1 MAMNKLFK
9 QFVAFAIVAVM
20 LCGLIPVSAMAVEHD
35 HDHQHSDIAP
45 FSSSADLI
53 EQVKAQLAKE
63 GKLYTEQDED
73 EDLVAS
79 VESNS
84 DYTFAEAKTMLG
96 LGFFNNRVGTEGE
109 IGTAHLN
116 LSKTELTALVEN
128 VLTGLNMTGIVTY
141 EVVTEG
147 GVATAVEFSLRE
159 SFAAGLDDMDADP
172 VVGEMTAAVGTT
184 VVVESVTTT
193 EKAFPFTD
201 VGEKHWAR
209 TAINYLY
216 QRDIVSGVTL
226 TTYGPNVKVN
236 RAMAVTILYRVAGT
250 PEHSGK
256 NPFNDV
262 KAGQWY
268 TDAVIWA
275 YENNIVSG
283 IDKDKFG
290 PTNNLTREQLVT
302 FMFRYAAFDGRD
314 VSARGDLSKVK
325 DSSAISSWAKDAMQ
339 WAIAEGVIKGYDDG
353 SVKPKGTAT
362 RAEFAQV
369 IYTYMVNSHQLTRV
383 APVAPTCATEG
394 NIEYWVCAK
403 CGKYFADAQAKKE
416 IKKED
421 TVLAKDPAAHNPAPV
436 PEVSPTCTTTGVAAH
451 YKCACGLTLDAQ
463 GNLVTDPAALILP
476 AIGHTPAVDEN
487 GNYIN
492 TVFNWSEPNGII
504 VDAEGNV
511 TFDPEVYFVDEDGN
525 PLLSESGTP
534 VNVGYSMG
542 EMAISSISLVYVQ
555 NAEGKY
561 EIQMMPTMKPDYW
574 YTWVDEDGDGQMDQ
588 DAIVPENLNH
598 RDTFVCDTVTFTCN
612 GCGEE
617 FTKEVNL
624 SNYIMTEDW
633 IDQAVNDYATEVA
646 MQLIND
652 YVSKKA
658 MDYYG
663 QTGAAPSDEM
673 INGWVAEAQADEA
686 INAQITQAA
695 TAKAMELYQDMGS
708 VIYVAE
714 CSGDDIA
721 TFSDSVNATKAQL
734 QKNWATMCK
743 FNEDYSKYFG
753 LVAPYWESKNTETS
767 PMGAV
772 IYMCSMEEQDLV
784 PNMYLDM
791 MVSMLTQAFMSYV
804 YSYAPMLD
812 AMLADAMAAVN
823 YKSLDDIDKLL
834 LLHDW
839 LASNATFDMQSL
851 VDITSGASSG
861 SDPIAMTAFG
871 LLLNDQIQKAPGA
884 MWDGGVCLAYAA
896 TYAMLIQQA
905 FGMEQDDA
913 AIVDF
918 AKIQYLTNVAES
930 SVAAGGSGFGDGDAM
945 FNSAHYLNAVKL
957 NDNWYYIDACYDDVN
972 SEVISQY
979 RVETDGNVSHNSFL
993 LAPST
998 WEEMY
1003 EENFQYMDSLY
1014 DGKVWQRVYDGE
1026 SGYYKMDGDRNKY
1039 TAAEAAAM
1047 EEADPNLQLFYYY
1060 EAINTDAETR
1070 YEDATYETAWFVSA
1084 NSTINY
1090 DDATGYFYY
1099 TSSPVTSYAS
1109 MKDMFGDAEDG
1120 GANSGANM
1128 DQADMLQYKYQASS
1142 QDKIVRRPVDAT
1154 NIPNTENN
1162 GMGMAAA
1169 GDDYAEVLFHFGY
1182 GTTGAEAHNQYQT
1195 DNENAGGMG
1204 GTSGGSY
1211 GPYYDLCQEDA
1222 EYYNYYPDLTHSTVM
1237 MDGKLYFNI
1246 ANCIYTFNYSV
1257 DDLAENNIDNITD
1270 LELVKVKEYNEV
1282 TYSSNGKRFT
1292 GMSFETSE
1300 EGSTVYYHPIAAL
1313 NVHDVRTWEY
1323 DQYGTPTERTEV
1335 PTLFVSIA
1343 TNLSNSYKTEVT
1355 EVVNGE
1361 EVTVEKAYVVEAR
1374 NYNQDYYRFMEEE
1387 EGEEEENTNTE
1398 FMWTANIVDKMDV
1411 EGMLQDLSRGSTSV
1425 VSVAEYCGRNAFTE
1439 TRTNAYGLSTK
1450 DDKVEE
1456 EDTALMHEYAY
1467 DETEETNIC
1476 AVCLKHHEHD
1486 YAYATASDI
1495 DFVWSTYEVDVETEE
1510 GTAKV
1515 TKLDAVAYI
1524 YCGNDDFCAVN
1535 EELECTVVE
1544 NENGSFTATA
1554 TKGTITATETKTLD
1568 QFLHNVHDYGTP
1580 VFTWTPVYNDVI
1592 DSETGNVVEE
1602 NVLTGYKVI
1611 ATFTCEADEA
1621 DCEGSDAE
1629 GDRELEIE
1637 CEVTKVDGEFVATV
1651 IGPGETTQYT
1661 DKIHVFSAEKYVVGE
1676 KPEDET
1682 DDYVYIKITMDE
1694 GKDTFTAEYTCTACG
1709 KTHTMTGAV
1718 VKKVDSEA
1726 TCDQDGLTTY
1736 TANAGAAAVLEG
1748 FEDKTF
1754 NELPEATLVVED
1766 PIVALG
1772 HNPQPTPDWNE
1783 DLTECTVKYICASCS
1798 AETSSVI
1805 ATVHRTEVPAT
1816 CDEDGSITAY
1826 AEVIKDGIVVY
1837 KTETKQK
1844 TLPATGH
1851 DYADEATVKWNYVS
1865 ETAMKVVVYFECE
1878 NGCGV
1883 DKPAEVTTPKVD
1895 ADGVWSA
1902 SYVHNGQ
1909 TVTVKHPH
1917 VFTDGVCE
1925 CGAKR
1930 GHEHEYG
1937 EWQMD
1942 EDKHWKEC
1950 SCEEK
1955 SEEGAHVY
1963 TDDADATCN
1972 ICGYSRHVHT
1982 YTVSGEYI
1990 WTWDNGHVCRVEGK
2004 CSCGAKETAV
2014 ATGSQVTSQI
2024 TKAATCSE
2032 KGVKTHTATFTE
2044 TWAGSA
2050 TTHEN
2055 LAIDP
2060 NNHTWGTAWEKDDSK
2075 HWHEC
2080 TGCHAKKDEAD
2091 HSYGDDNKCVCGDE
2105 TTTVNHDHNVG
2116 YLNDYEF
2123 TYQENGKMKL
2133 VLTLQCDTRSE
2144 DGMTMICDDVYT
2156 RTIVD
2161 IEGEFNG
2168 DTSASGQMEIFTY
2181 TLEYASGAK
2190 LDIKHEH
2197 HVYKTT
2203 SDEYCHCG
2211 YKFLVLT

>member
-1 MAMNKLFK
+1 MNKLFK

-79 VESNS
+79 VESKS

-184 VVVESVTTT
+184 VVVESVTTA

-216 QRDIVSGVTL
+216 QRDIVSGVSP
-226 TTYGPNVKVN
+226 TTFGPNVKVN
-236 RAMAVTILYRVAGT
+236 RAMAVTILHRVAGE
-250 PEHSGK
+250 PKHSGK
-256 NPFNDV
+256 NPFTDL
-262 KAGQWY
+262 KEEWY

-275 YENNIVSG
+275 YENNITSG
-283 IDKDKFG
+283 ISKDKFG
-290 PTNNLTREQLVT
+290 PTSSLTREQLVA
-302 FMFRYAAFDGRD
+302 FMFKYAAFDGQD

-369 IYTYMVNSHQLTRV
+369 IYTYMINSHQLTRV
-383 APVAPTCATEG
+383 APVAPTCVTEG

-476 AIGHTPAVDEN
+476 AIGHTPAVDAN
-487 GNYIN
+487 GNYVD

-504 VDAEGNV
+504 VDAQGNV
-511 TFDPEVYFVDEDGN
+511 SFDPEVYFVDENGN
-525 PLLSESGTP
+525 PLLSENGTP
-534 VNVGYSMG
+534 INVGWTLND
-542 EMAISSISLVYVQ
+542 MAISSISLVYVQ
-555 NAEGKY
+555 NAQGEY

-574 YTWVDEDGDGQMDQ
+574 YDWNDTNGDGTMDQ
-588 DAIVPENLNH
+588 EEVAASTLNH

-972 SEVISQY
+972 IEVISQY

-1003 EENFQYMDSLY
+1003 EDNFQYMDSLY

-1651 IGPGETTQYT
+1651 IGPGETTEYT

-1682 DDYVYIKITMDE
+1682 DDYVYIEITMDE
-1694 GKDTFTAEYTCTACG
+1694 GKDTFTAVYTCTVCG
-1709 KTHTMTGAV
+1709 EEHTMTGAV
-1718 VKKVDSEA
+1718 VKEVVSEA
-1726 TCDQDGLTTY
+1726 KCDQDGLTTY

-1754 NELPEATLVVED
+1754 NELPEATLVVEET
-1766 PIVALG
+1766 IVALG
-1772 HNPQPTPDWNE
+1772 HKPVATPKWAYTTAVVDGETTYNVTCVVTYACE
-1783 DLTECTVKYICASCS
+1783 TCG
-1798 AETSSVI
+1798 AETSTVN
-1805 ATVHRTEVPAT
+1805 ATVRDVTLAPAT
-1816 CDEDGSITAY
+1816 CTTAGKLT
-1826 AEVIKDGIVVY
+1826 AFADVIENGEVVATFNHEFVL
-1837 KTETKQK
+1837 E
-1844 TLPATGH
+1844 ATGH
-1851 DYADEATVKWNYVS
+1851 DYAEEATIVWTYVD
-1865 ETAMKVVVYFECE
+1865 EDEMAVTIRYYCA
-1878 NGCGV
+1878 N
-1883 DKPAEVTTPKVD
+1883 DPAHYEEAKITRLVPN
-1895 ADGVWSA
+1895 ADYSA
-1902 SYVHNGQ
+1902 W
-1909 TVTVKHPH
+1909 TVTYGYNGVSDLTDTHTHNYTDGNCSCGAPAPH
-1917 VFTDGVCE
+1917 V
-1925 CGAKR
+1925 
-1930 GHEHEYG
+1930 HEYG
-1937 EWQMD
+1937 EVTYEWAAD
-1942 EDKHWKEC
+1942 YS
-1950 SCEEK
+1950 SC
-1955 SEEGAHVY
+1955 
-1963 TDDADATCN
+1963 TATRVCTLDPT
-1972 ICGYSRHVHT
+1972 HT
-1982 YTVSGEYI
+1982 
-1990 WTWDNGHVCRVEGK
+1990 
-2004 CSCGAKETAV
+2004 ETAT
-2014 ATGSQVTSQI
+2014 ATGTAI
-2024 TKAATCSE
+2024 TFAETKAPTCTA
-2032 KGVKTHTATFTE
+2032 KGETTYTATFAEDWAGTDTE
-2044 TWAGSA
+2044 TVANIDMIA
-2050 TTHEN
+2050 HEYDETHHCEVCGA
-2055 LAIDP
+2055 LDP
-2060 NNHTWGTAWEKDDSK
+2060 EHTHTYNVWNDEGVEWVYDSETDTMYVYLHSKCECGKQNPDRDDVDLGTAEWTDEEGGLWWIYVSTYSK
-2075 HWHEC
+2075 
-2080 TGCHAKKDEAD
+2080 TITHAHTA
-2091 HSYGDDNKCVCGDE
+2091 
-2105 TTTVNHDHNVG
+2105 
-2116 YLNDYEF
+2116 
-2123 TYQENGKMKL
+2123 
-2133 VLTLQCDTRSE
+2133 
-2144 DGMTMICDDVYT
+2144 
-2156 RTIVD
+2156 
-2161 IEGEFNG
+2161 EGEC
-2168 DTSASGQMEIFTY
+2168 D
-2181 TLEYASGAK
+2181 
-2190 LDIKHEH
+2190 
-2197 HVYKTT
+2197 
-2203 SDEYCHCG
+2203 CG
-2211 YKFLVLT
+2211 YIPVILDP